1 MAWMSKSFKK
11 FFPIV
16 GSISEPFDSFRGI
29 WTAAFPNFHPLFMKQ
44 SLPIRGYAAGWAGH
58 GLI

>member
-1 MAWMSKSFKK
+1 MTNIMIGTS
-11 FFPIV
+11 
-16 GSISEPFDSFRGI
+16 
-29 WTAAFPNFHPLFMKQ
+29 AAFPNFHPLFMKQ